1 MAGRLVP
8 RAVMGYDTRMNN
20 LTFEQLSALLDSV
33 FAPGPTESWLT
44 IMVDLP
50 GGRLPDNE
58 AWRDRR
64 SMAREWFEVMHANRE
79 SLPFASVAFCEYPN
93 VGSHNNELPDSA
105 TVVEGPT
112 AAIDSGGAVLPMS
125 TILESSSVIIAP
137 TEMSATAPLKLLA
150 RSYGFRGATLPGFA
164 RAMIPALALD
174 YESVNARVVQFR
186 DRLDRA
192 DGVSVRL
199 AANGREYASFYD
211 LRFRTAH
218 VSGGLMREVGSVGN
232 LPSGE
237 AYVVPYEGERE
248 AEPSRTA
255 GELPVQFGDEV
266 VVYRIEHNR
275 AVEVLSDGP
284 ESERE
289 RQLLNEEPAYGNI
302 AEVGLGVLGEWGVKA
317 MGSMLLDEK
326 LGLHIAFGRSDH
338 FGGMTGPAAFRS
350 RDKVVHID
358 WVYVGSTQPLISA
371 VDVTL
376 AYPDGSSEMIM
387 DHGVYVV

>member
-1 MAGRLVP
+1 
-8 RAVMGYDTRMNN
+8 MGYETRMNN
-20 LTFEQLSALLDSV
+20 LTFDQLSALLDSV
-33 FAPGPTESWLT
+33 FAPRPTEQWLT

-58 AWRDRR
+58 AWQDRR
-64 SMAREWFEVMHANRE
+64 RIAREWFDTLHAHRTN
-79 SLPFASVAFCEYPN
+79 LPFAAVAYCEYPN
-93 VGSHNNELPDSA
+93 AGSHNNELPDSGS
-105 TVVEGPT
+105 VSHDP
-112 AAIDSGGAVLPMS
+112 AAIDSGGTVLPMS
-125 TILESSSVIIAP
+125 TILESSSVVIAP

-150 RSYGFRGATLPGFA
+150 RTYGFRGATLPGFA

-192 DGVSVRL
+192 EGVSVRL
-199 AANGREYASFYD
+199 VANGREYASFYD
-211 LRFRTAH
+211 VRFRTAH
-218 VSGGLMREVGSVGN
+218 ASGGLMREAGAVGN

-266 VVYRIEHNR
+266 VVYRIEHNS
-275 AVEVLSDGP
+275 AVEVLSVGP

-289 RQLLNEEPAYGNI
+289 RQLLSEEPAYGNI

-338 FGGMTGPAAFRS
+338 FGGMTGPASFHS
-350 RDKVVHID
+350 RDRVVHID
-358 WVYVGSTQPLISA
+358 WVYVGSTQPLIS
-371 VDVTL
+371 VMDVTL
-376 AYPDGSSEMIM
+376 VYPDGSSEMIM